1 MMYAML
7 HPYITRMIDPTD
19 EWAPNGIDHDVEQ
32 HHIVKRIEIVMEVME
47 QC

>member
-1 MMYAML
+1 MAAL
-7 HPYITRMIDPTD
+7 VGDSRDD
-19 EWAPNGIDHDVEQ
+19 DVEQ